1 MAKDRDG
8 RYAKCADAMA
18 DVDLI
23 LNGAISKVSPLA
35 TRQMKA
41 LHQPAPAQ
49 SKGKAIAAL
58 AITAVVT
65 AAITLGAVGYFGS
78 LNRKTSAST
87 DPAAQADSIA
97 LRKIARLNFDHRWLN
112 LDELEQIERRDNQ
125 YHYLAP
131 YDRFLL
137 YTAEAKYWARRYHGA
152 GVDGWNVR
160 TKSTAYANG
169 ALELLPSVPDT
180 EEAMA
185 AMCLAE
191 SYVECNV
198 ADKQQKV
205 LEWMASRTNAR
216 VRYTGDCLLAA
227 FELQRSQTSNCPS
240 FKSALKL
247 IDSATR
253 MPVGDGH
260 TARLLKAHADYLEG
274 KFDQAHTAYKRIALD
289 DDQVTCLCGLARIA
303 LAQGLYDQALQFA
316 HNASL
321 MAMRDNERSIGAEL
335 LAAAALKAKG
345 KTKEAEKIINEVD
358 TNRAAFSAEPALLLT
373 IDERLAREAQKSAV
387 PKVVPI

>member
-1 MAKDRDG
+1 
-8 RYAKCADAMA
+8 
-18 DVDLI
+18 
-23 LNGAISKVSPLA
+23 
-35 TRQMKA
+35 
-41 LHQPAPAQ
+41 
-49 SKGKAIAAL
+49 
-58 AITAVVT
+58 
-65 AAITLGAVGYFGS
+65 
-78 LNRKTSAST
+78 
-87 DPAAQADSIA
+87 
-97 LRKIARLNFDHRWLN
+97 
-112 LDELEQIERRDNQ
+112 
-125 YHYLAP
+125 
-131 YDRFLL
+131 
-137 YTAEAKYWARRYHGA
+137 
-152 GVDGWNVR
+152 
-160 TKSTAYANG
+160 
-169 ALELLPSVPDT
+169 
-180 EEAMA
+180 
-185 AMCLAE
+185 
-191 SYVECNV
+191 
-198 ADKQQKV
+198 
-205 LEWMASRTNAR
+205 
-216 VRYTGDCLLAA
+216 
-227 FELQRSQTSNCPS
+227 
-240 FKSALKL
+240 
-247 IDSATR
+247 